1 MAGFPPEPPLPMQ
14 DAILEAL
21 RRGAT
26 AEALDTAR
34 TWVAEAPGLADAH
47 RWLAVAQAQSGDTD
61 AALEEAALAI
71 DLAPDDAELH
81 LLRGS
86 LLLGSR
92 QVEPARA
99 SLARA
104 TELDPN
110 QLPAYFLQAQ
120 LALARGDLAEA
131 GRLAKYAARID
142 PSHPQLTIIDAMT
155 ALRGGKPEV
164 AISLLGDPNL
174 AADEDPQRFFAL
186 GFAHMQLGHA
196 AFAEHAFRRVLELR
210 PDADGVRLMVSRL
223 CQDQGRTDDALEVIE
238 PLLERPDP
246 GFALQRLAGLLESA
260 RGRPGRALRW
270 LQPAFATHPLDP
282 HVRDAAVEAWL
293 QLDRANEAGTAI
305 EKALAA
311 HPADAGLYMALS
323 RFTPRDRKRALVD
336 RWLAA
341 APDDVDALEALA
353 TVQDLDPAADP
364 ADAIA
369 TTRRVVE
376 LDPSRVVSGLRL
388 ASLEL
393 QDDPGAAIARL
404 RDLLSRHEDP
414 RNRQLIGSR
423 LALALDRAGELDDA
437 VATWAA
443 QRKASAGGAVPLPRP
458 TGPRDEWPALAA
470 VDDGTAT
477 IGWLWGAPGTWVELL
492 AEQAARS
499 GLPLQADR
507 FGPRPPRDALQRPD
521 AAAALVAGTLAPG
534 TVVDG
539 WRQALPAR
547 GVDDGAA
554 MIDWLR
560 WWDNGL
566 LLSLRPHLQGALLL
580 LAVRDPRDMLLD
592 WLAFGTPGRL
602 AFDSPQVAADWL
614 AAMLDQVATLHEQ
627 NLYPHR
633 LVRLD
638 DAFSRPAAFIEAL
651 NDALDTQLPLD
662 PQPRPA
668 LERLP
673 PGRWRAYEGVLAGP
687 FATLHAVADRLGYA
701 RN

>member
-1 MAGFPPEPPLPMQ
+1 MH
-14 DAILEAL
+14 DAIIEAL

-26 AEALDTAR
+26 AEALDAAR
-34 TWVAEAPGLADAH
+34 AWVDEAPDLAEAH
-47 RWLAVAQAQSGDTD
+47 RWLAVALAQSGDTD
-61 AALEEAALAI
+61 AALEAAGRAI

-81 LLRGS
+81 LLRGT
-86 LLLGSR
+86 LLLGGG
-92 QVEPARA
+92 QAEPAHA
-99 SLARA
+99 ALARA

-120 LALARGDLAEA
+120 LALARGDVAEA
-131 GRLAKYAARID
+131 ERLAKYAARID
-142 PSHPQLTIIDAMT
+142 PSHPQLTIIDAMA
-155 ALRGGKPEV
+155 ALRSGKPEI
-164 AISLLGDPNL
+164 AISLLGDPKL
-174 AADEDPQRFFAL
+174 AANEDPQRFFAL

-210 PDADGVRLMVSRL
+210 PEADGVRLMVSRL
-223 CQDQGRTDDALEVIE
+223 CQDQGRADDALEVLE

-246 GFALQRLAGLLESA
+246 SFALQRLAGLLESA

-270 LQPAFATHPLDP
+270 LQPAFAANPLDP
-282 HVRDAAVEAWL
+282 HVREAAVDAWL
-293 QLDRANEAGTAI
+293 RLDRANDAGRALEA
-305 EKALAA
+305 ALAA
-311 HPADAGLYMALS
+311 HPTEAGLYMALA

-341 APDDVDALEALA
+341 APDDLDALEALA
-353 TVQDLDPAADP
+353 TVQDLDPNADP
-364 ADAIA
+364 ADTVA

-376 LDPSRVVSGLRL
+376 LDPARVTSGLRL

-393 QDDPGAAIARL
+393 QDDPAAAIARL

-423 LALALDRAGELDDA
+423 LALALDRAGKLEEA
-437 VATWAA
+437 VAAWSA
-443 QRKASAGGAVPLPRP
+443 QRKEAASGAVPLPAP
-458 TGPRDEWPALAA
+458 TDAPAEWPPLVA
-470 VDDGTAT
+470 VDDGTST
-477 IGWLWGAPGTWVELL
+477 TGWLWGAPGTWVELL

-499 GLPLQADR
+499 GLPLLADR

-521 AAAALVAGTLAPG
+521 AAAALVAGTLAAG
-534 TVVDG
+534 TVVEG
-539 WRQALPAR
+539 WRQALPER
-547 GVDDGAA
+547 GIEAGGAV
-554 MIDWLR
+554 IDWLR

-566 LLSLRPHLQGALLL
+566 LVSLRPHLQGALLL

-602 AFDSPQVAADWL
+602 AFESPQSAADWL
-614 AAMLDQVATLHEQ
+614 AGVLDQVATLHEQ

-638 DAFSRPAAFIEAL
+638 EAFSRPAAFIDAL

-668 LERLP
+668 LDRLP
-673 PGRWRAYEGVLAGP
+673 PGRWRAYEEVLAGP
-687 FATLHAVADRLGYA
+687 FATLHAVADRLGYS